1 MNAETVYIINTFFL
15 IFSATLIILMA
26 PGFAMLEAGLV
37 RGKNVVSVLT
47 GNVMLYAVT
56 SMVFLLWG
64 YSLMFGGSSLLDG
77 GIKQTQYS
85 IYAIMFFQLAFVSK
99 TVSIISGAVSERI
112 KIWPFMGFAFL
123 MAGVIYPVVG
133 SWTWGG
139 GFLKSLNDFAG
150 STVIHS
156 VGGWAALAAIL
167 LLGARKGK
175 YTKDGRVRAM
185 TASNIP
191 FVMLGAMLLWIGWFG
206 FNGGSAL
213 MISSHENADLVAKV
227 ILNTNTAGLAGALI
241 SAALMQ
247 IKYKK
252 LDITMILNGALGG
265 LVAITAAPDVS
276 LWAPI
281 VVGAIGGVLVVVAVP
296 LFDKFKIDDPVGA
309 LSVHLVCGVWG
320 TIAAAIF
327 KDGVSM
333 ASQLEAIAIIGAFSF
348 SASYAG
354 FYIIKKIFGLRAD
367 EESEYEGLDF
377 SECGIEAYPEFVK
390 NN

>member
-1 MNAETVYIINTFFL
+1 MSAEIAYVINTLFL

-37 RGKNVVSVLT
+37 RTKNVTAVLT

-56 SMVFLLWG
+56 SIVFLLWG
-64 YSLMFGGSSLLDG
+64 YSLMFGGYGLFDG
-77 GIKQTQYS
+77 GIKQTNYS

-99 TVSIISGAVSERI
+99 TVSIVSGAVSERI
-112 KIWPFMGFAFL
+112 KIWAFMAFAFL
-123 MAGVIYPVVG
+123 MAGVIYPIVG

-139 GFLKSLNDFAG
+139 GFLKELNDFAG

-156 VGGWAALAAIL
+156 VGGWAALAGIL

-175 YTKDGRVRAM
+175 YQKDGKMRAIP
-185 TASNIP
+185 ASNIP
-191 FVMLGAMLLWIGWFG
+191 LVTLGAMLLWVGWFG

-213 MISSHENADLVAKV
+213 MISSHDNADLVAKV
-227 ILNTNTAGLAGALI
+227 ILNTNTAGLAGALAT
-241 SAALMQ
+241 AALMHFF
-247 IKYKK
+247 YGK

-276 LWAPI
+276 LWAPM
-281 VVGAIGGVLVVVAVP
+281 VVGAIGGALVVVAVP
-296 LFDKFKIDDPVGA
+296 MFDKLRIDDPVGA
-309 LSVHLVCGVWG
+309 LSVHLVCGIWG

-333 ASQLEAIAIIGAFSF
+333 TTQLKAIVIIGAFTF
-348 SASYAG
+348 ALSYAS
-354 FYIIKKIFGLRAD
+354 FWIIKKAIGLRAE
-367 EESEYEGLDF
+367 EESEYEGLDVN
-377 SECGIEAYPEFVK
+377 ECGLEAYPEFIRS
-390 NN
+390 N